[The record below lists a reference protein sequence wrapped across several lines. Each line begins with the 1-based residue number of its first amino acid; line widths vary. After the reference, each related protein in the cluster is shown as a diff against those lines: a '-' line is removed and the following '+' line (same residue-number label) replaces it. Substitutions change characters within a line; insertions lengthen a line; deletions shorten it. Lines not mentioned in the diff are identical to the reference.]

1 MHDPPSRESCVQ
13 SLGVVGG
20 LCLKSSL
27 ETESL
32 IHFCV
37 NCFLN
42 ETAGHFRS
50 EKVDTAMGR
59 ALTYRA
65 TSPKHTRPTA
75 FRLGSED
82 AHSNGAYSL
91 EGFSVIRR
99 L

>member
-1 MHDPPSRESCVQ
+1 MCTKF
-13 SLGVVGG
+13 GVVDG

-27 ETESL
+27 DTESL

-37 NCFLN
+37 ICFLN

-50 EKVDTAMGR
+50 EKVDTEMDQ

-65 TSPKHTRPTA
+65 ISPKHTPPTA
-75 FRLGSED
+75 FRLGNEET
-82 AHSNGAYSL
+82 HSNGAYSL
-91 EGFSVIRR
+91 ERFSGIRR